1 MVSPSEQRPTAVRAG
16 RPVGDTATSLLSY
29 CAHLV
34 DNARSTVKPYRSHDG
49 PPRPA
54 ALPRPGAEEGQHRI
68 RLDNGRDRR
77 DGEAEESLDIDAGQD
92 DDS

>member
-1 MVSPSEQRPTAVRAG
+1 MMDLLARLHCLDPEQKRV
-16 RPVGDTATSLLSY
+16 
-29 CAHLV
+29 
-34 DNARSTVKPYRSHDG
+34 STV
-49 PPRPA
+49 
-54 ALPRPGAEEGQHRI
+54 